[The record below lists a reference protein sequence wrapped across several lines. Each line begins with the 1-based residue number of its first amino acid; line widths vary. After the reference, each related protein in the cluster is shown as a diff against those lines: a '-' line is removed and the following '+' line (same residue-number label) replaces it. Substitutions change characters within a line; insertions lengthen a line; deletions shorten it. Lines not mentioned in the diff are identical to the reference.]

1 MPDLAAS
8 IPVILDCDPG
18 HDDAVAIL
26 LAVASERINLLGVTT
41 CFGNCSID
49 DATYNARR
57 ILTLAG
63 ALDVPVGR
71 GASSPLRAK
80 LELGNYVH
88 GVSGLDGPDLPEPA
102 IDENE
107 LGAVDLM
114 RQLIRSHP
122 EKVTMVVTG
131 PMTNMAQL
139 LRDYP
144 DVVASITEVIF
155 MGGSTERGNHT
166 PSAEF
171 NTFADPEALQE
182 VIESGVPL
190 RMVGLNLTHQALAIP
205 EVVERMQ
212 AMEHV
217 VGKTCAEWMGFFGS
231 SYRQVWSF
239 DAPPVHD
246 PCTIA
251 ALIDETLIEWTESF
265 LAVELEGTWSRGET
279 IVDLHQ
285 RYDFAPNAQ
294 IAMKLDSDRYWNL
307 VLEAVDRLGRLS

>member
-1 MPDLAAS
+1 MSAA

-26 LAVASERINLLGVTT
+26 LAVASENIDLLAVTT

-63 ALDVPVGR
+63 APDVPVGR
-71 GASSPLRAK
+71 GAATPLAAD

-88 GVSGLDGPDLPEPA
+88 GASGLDGPEMPEPA
-102 IDENE
+102 MDESE
-107 LGAVDLM
+107 VGAVPLM
-114 RQLIRSHP
+114 HQLITAQSD
-122 EKVTMVVTG
+122 KVTMVVTG

-139 LRDYP
+139 LRDHP
-144 DVVASITEVIF
+144 EVSDSITEVIF

-182 VIESGVPL
+182 VIDSGIPL
-190 RMVGLNLTHQALAIP
+190 RMVGLNLTHQALAVP
-205 EVVERMQ
+205 EVVERMR
-212 AMEHV
+212 AMDHV

-251 ALIDETLIEWTESF
+251 ALIDPTLIEWTESF
-265 LAVELEGTWSRGET
+265 LAVELEGKWSRGET

-285 RYDFAPNAQ
+285 RYEHAPNAH
-294 IAMKLDSDRYWNL
+294 IAMTLDSARYWDL
-307 VLEAVDRLGRLS
+307 VLEAVDRLGRAS

>member
-1 MPDLAAS
+1 MTTP

-26 LAVASERINLLGVTT
+26 LAVSSDAIDVLGVTT

-63 ALDVPVGR
+63 APDVPVGR
-71 GASSPLRAK
+71 GAAVPLSAE

-88 GVSGLDGPDLPEPA
+88 GASGLDGPDMPEPA
-102 IDENE
+102 MDESPLSATE
-107 LGAVDLM
+107 LM
-114 RQLIRSHP
+114 KQLIDASP

-139 LRDYP
+139 LRDHP
-144 DVVASITEVIF
+144 EVTEAITEVIF

-182 VIESGVPL
+182 VIDSGIPV
-190 RMVGLNLTHQALAIP
+190 RMVGLNLTHQALAVP

-251 ALIDETLIEWTESF
+251 ALIDPSLIEWTESF
-265 LAVELEGTWSRGET
+265 LAVELEGKWSRGET
-279 IVDLHQ
+279 IVDLHN
-285 RYDFAPNAQ
+285 RYEKKPNAE
-294 IAMKLDSDRYWNL
+294 IAITLDSRRYWDL
-307 VLEAVDRLGRLS
+307 VLDAVDRLGHKK

>member
-1 MPDLAAS
+1 MSTP

-26 LAVASERINLLGVTT
+26 LAVSSEAIDLLGVST

-63 ALDVPVGR
+63 ALDVPVSR
-71 GASSPLRAK
+71 GAAGPLSTELA
-80 LELGNYVH
+80 LGNYVH
-88 GVSGLDGPDLPEPA
+88 GTSGLDGPEMPEPA
-102 IDENE
+102 MEENPLSATELMKKLID
-107 LGAVDLM
+107 
-114 RQLIRSHP
+114 RSS

-139 LRDYP
+139 LRDHP
-144 DVVASITEVIF
+144 KVSEKITEVIF
-155 MGGSTERGNHT
+155 MGGSTQRGNHT

-171 NTFADPEALQE
+171 NAFADPEALHE
-182 VIESGVPL
+182 VIESGIRV
-190 RMVGLNLTHQALAIP
+190 RMVGLNLTHQALAVP
-205 EVVERMQ
+205 EVVQRMQ

-251 ALIDETLIEWTESF
+251 ALIDPSLIEWEDSF
-265 LAVELEGTWSRGET
+265 LAVELEGKWSRGET
-279 IVDLHQ
+279 IVDLHN
-285 RYDFAPNAQ
+285 RYEKSPNAE
-294 IAMKLDSDRYWNL
+294 IAMKLDTRRYWDL
-307 VLEAVDRLGRLS
+307 VLEAVDRLGKRND